1 MTASGPDSLHDA
13 HSLLICRWCGCNHRR
28 VTLAAG
34 ERALCVRCGSL
45 LARPNRFGPAA
56 PLAFTIAGAIF
67 AIPALLLPL
76 VTVDRL
82 RKEHVAFLFSGVD
95 ALWDGDMKLM
105 AVWVSLCG
113 IVAPVVLLLTLGALL
128 LPLRKNGAVALER
141 FFWRMAHALE
151 RWAMPEVYLLAVL
164 VALTK
169 LGSLV
174 NVTVRPGLWCYS
186 AMAMML
192 LLAWRSF
199 EFGSR
204 EITTEPDKPSPP

>member
-1 MTASGPDSLHDA
+1 MTASGPDSLHDSA
-13 HSLLICRWCGCNHRR
+13 SLLVCRWCGCGHRR

-56 PLAFTIAGAIF
+56 PLAFTIAGIVF
-67 AIPALLLPL
+67 AIPALLLPF

-95 ALWDGDMKLM
+95 ALWNDDMKLL

-113 IVAPVVLLLTLGALL
+113 IIAPVVLLTTLGVLL
-128 LPLRKNGAVALER
+128 VPLRKNGTRALTR

-151 RWAMPEVYLLAVL
+151 QWAMPEVYLLAVL

-174 NVTVRPGLWCYS
+174 NVTVGPGLWCYT

-204 EITTEPDKPSPP
+204 EITTGPVQLSRP